1 MQLLGPVDDI
11 AEGEAKEYALDEGTL
26 FAVRR
31 DDQIYT
37 YVNWCPH
44 LGIPLNFMP
53 DQFLDG
59 DGHFIECINHGAL
72 FEVESGVCVSG
83 PCQGE
88 SLIEVPHEIREGQLW
103 AKWVDPRSEE
113 RRVGKEG

>member
-1 MQLLGPVDDI
+1 MQLLGPVDSI
-11 AEGEAKEYALDEGTL
+11 TEGVAKEFVLTEGTL
-26 FAVRR
+26 FAVRH
-31 DDQIYT
+31 DGELYT

-59 DGHFIECINHGAL
+59 DGQFIECINHGAL
-72 FEVESGVCVSG
+72 FEISSGVCISG

-88 SLIEVPHEIREGQLW
+88 SLTLVPHKIIDGQLW
-103 AKWVDPRSEE
+103 AQWVDPSQ
-113 RRVGKEG
+113 

>member
-1 MQLLGPVDDI
+1 MQLLGLVDSIEEDQ
-11 AEGEAKEYALDEGTL
+11 AKEFFVDEGSI

-31 DDQIYT
+31 DGQLYT
-37 YVNWCPH
+37 YINWCPH

-59 DGHFIECINHGAL
+59 DGQFIECVNHGAL
-72 FEVESGVCVSG
+72 FEIENGMCISG

-88 SLIEVPHEIREGQLW
+88 SLILVPHEVRDGELW
-103 AKWVDPRSEE
+103 AQWVDPSQ
-113 RRVGKEG
+113 

>member
-1 MQLLGPVDDI
+1 MQRLGPADSI
-11 AEGEAKEYALDEGTL
+11 LEGEAKEFTLEEGTL

-31 DDQIYT
+31 DGELYT

-88 SLIEVPHEIREGQLW
+88 SLILAPHEVRDGELW
-103 AKWVDPRSEE
+103 AQWVDPSQ
-113 RRVGKEG
+113 